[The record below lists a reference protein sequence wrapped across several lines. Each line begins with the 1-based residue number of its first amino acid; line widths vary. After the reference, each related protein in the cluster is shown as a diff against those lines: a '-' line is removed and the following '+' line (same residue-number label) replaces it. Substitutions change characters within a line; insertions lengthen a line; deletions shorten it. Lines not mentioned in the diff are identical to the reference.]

1 MSYSELFVFL
11 VLDIWSSQIH
21 EKGKTMADQR
31 EKAIDKGHKPQ
42 PRVPGVEDE
51 LSDTYLEKVSGGAGA
66 DADEGQEKKS
76 DEPAK

>member
-1 MSYSELFVFL
+1 
-11 VLDIWSSQIH
+11 
-21 EKGKTMADQR
+21 MADQR